1 MIYANDLLSY
11 WINWCL
17 SLQQWHCIYQYNSD
31 LDLDKEIT
39 HLDHDVE
46 VTEQFRSNDM
56 KLIQH
61 KGDLFCLEA
70 MTKQRHEKKENQKF
84 QVFSSIQT

>member
-1 MIYANDLLSY
+1 MIYYPIELTDV
-11 WINWCL
+11 C
-17 SLQQWHCIYQYNSD
+17 HYNSDTAFINITQD

-84 QVFSSIQT
+84 QVFPSIQT

>member
-1 MIYANDLLSY
+1 
-11 WINWCL
+11 
-17 SLQQWHCIYQYNSD
+17 
-31 LDLDKEIT
+31 
-39 HLDHDVE
+39 
-46 VTEQFRSNDM
+46 M

-84 QVFSSIQT
+84 QVFPSIQT